1 MSTSPSTLPP
11 FAAGFDAAAALIAAT
26 TSDDLLACFQHL
38 SASLDADRARFPS
51 RATLIALGK
60 AVKEAHPGVWAPAVA
75 REFGILLRASA
86 AAAAAFEKEEEKGD
100 GGGGGG
106 GGGGGTSVSWYDA
119 AAPSAPMFGAKL
131 DKEGFGNLSPSEG
144 VEIDGL
150 TVTAPAKSN
159 NYVCFLAPPVACRGG
174 GDSVRRFRF
183 TFTTQ
188 GGFTHYVIVHCPG
201 FDGVVGVEVD
211 TGVEDGCDEESVMDL
226 AVGDGCMVE
235 ERRGTRVPFPGA
247 WPADAALNVGVYL
260 YQGGSTCT
268 VEGM

>member
-1 MSTSPSTLPP
+1 MSTLPP

-26 TSDDLLACFQHL
+26 TSDALLACFQQL
-38 SASLDADRARFPS
+38 SASLEADPARFPP

-75 REFGILLRASA
+75 REFGLLLRASA
-86 AAAAAFEKEEEKGD
+86 AAAATYEKEEEKGGERR

-106 GGGGGTSVSWYDA
+106 GDGGTSVSWYDA

-131 DKEGFGNLSPSEG
+131 EKEGFGGLSPCIG

-150 TVTAPAKSN
+150 TVTAPAQSN
-159 NYVCFLAPPVACRGG
+159 NYVCFLAPPVVGG

-183 TFTTQ
+183 TFKTQ
-188 GGFTHYVIVHCPG
+188 GGFTHMVIVHCPG
-201 FDGVVGVEVD
+201 FDKVLGVEVPEAP
-211 TGVEDGCDEESVMDL
+211 GGAESVMDL

-235 ERRGTRVPFPGA
+235 ERGGTRAPFPGT